1 MTTYAIPLIGVI
13 TLVSCANPPPQ
24 PANFGCS
31 GTDSPDHQLRA
42 CIVEVGKFPP
52 PLNESRVDI
61 HDTSG
66 KLVASRNFGSPKG
79 DQGRSVVHSA
89 WTPDSNFFVF
99 STQSSGGHSPWHWN
113 TYFYSRKKNKFAL
126 LDDTIGAV
134 IKPNFKV
141 KAPDIVEATVQGT
154 RPIRATSKQ
163 VASSPGI
170 SARVKPDNGCPAGSL
185 LDLSGRMPE
194 LPSARRCRGIT
205 SSRKFFSS
213 VPVQS

>member
-1 MTTYAIPLIGVI
+1 VHDLPDLRRDFVCHSALILRKNHEQMKMTTSATPLIGVI
-13 TLVSCANPPPQ
+13 MLVSCANPPPQ

-42 CIVEVGKFPP
+42 CIIEVGKFPP

-61 HDTSG
+61 RDTSG
-66 KLVASRNFGSPKG
+66 KQVASRNFGSPKG

-89 WTPDSNFFVF
+89 WTPDSSFFVF

-126 LDDTIGAV
+126 LDDTIGPV
-134 IKPNFKV
+134 IKPNFTV

-154 RPIRATSKQ
+154 
-163 VASSPGI
+163 ASDPTDIQTGHVVT
-170 SARVKPDNGCPAGSL
+170 RHLGTL
-185 LDLSGRMPE
+185 
-194 LPSARRCRGIT
+194 
-205 SSRKFFSS
+205 
-213 VPVQS
+213 

>member
-1 MTTYAIPLIGVI
+1 MKITTLAISLLAAI
-13 TLVSCANPPPQ
+13 TLNSCATSATQ
-24 PANFGCS
+24 SANFGCQ

-52 PLNESRVDI
+52 PLNESRIDI
-61 HDTSG
+61 RDTSG

-113 TYFYSRKKNKFAL
+113 TYFYSRKNNKFAL
-126 LDDTIGAV
+126 LDDRIGPV
-134 IKPNFKV
+134 IKPDFKV

-154 RPIRATSKQ
+154 
-163 VASSPGI
+163 ASDPSDIQTGHVVTRHL
-170 SARVKPDNGCPAGSL
+170 SSL
-185 LDLSGRMPE
+185 
-194 LPSARRCRGIT
+194 
-205 SSRKFFSS
+205 
-213 VPVQS
+213 